1 MLRLKIIQLL
11 PFFVLLAGCKGY
23 AERESPFSL
32 SVGTQSIGI
41 RYQFSEGSAL
51 LESARE
57 IAALGSD
64 TFKFAA
70 TPKYTKDYRFELDP
84 EIQSL
89 TDLVHKKPSYIE
101 VMDMPFRNIMLWV
114 YPFSDSKS
122 AFYKGK
128 ISRAE
133 KRAIYK
139 EIYEFTSFLLKRYSG
154 SGKSFYLGNWEGDWH
169 LLRENYDY
177 SLDPKP
183 ETIAAAIEW
192 FNIRQKAVEDACR
205 EVKHENV
212 QVYYYIEL
220 NHVRKAMEDGR
231 PTLVNQVL
239 PHTKTDFVSWS
250 SYDII
255 GKAVELGEV
264 EGRKYFL
271 RALDFIESHLPE
283 SDIKGK
289 RVFVGEYGF
298 PLVSVK
304 DPEVQRERSK
314 WIMKWS
320 LEWGCP
326 FVLYWELYC
335 NEIEPS
341 DGKHR
346 GFWLIDKA
354 GEKQPVW
361 YLHKAFLDRANAFV
375 ADYKEEHGV
384 LPSQAV
390 YSKAALEWID

>member
-1 MLRLKIIQLL
+1 MFRLKIIPLL
-11 PFFVLLAGCKGY
+11 PFFVLLAGCKGHAQR
-23 AERESPFSL
+23 AEAFSL

-70 TPKYTKDYRFELDP
+70 TPKYAKDYRFETDP

-89 TDLVHKKPSYIE
+89 TDLVQKKSSFIE
-101 VMDMPFRNIMLWV
+101 VMDMPFRNIMLWI

-122 AFYKGK
+122 AFNKGSIK
-128 ISRAE
+128 GAE
-133 KRAIYK
+133 KKAIYK

-177 SLDPKP
+177 NLDPKP

-192 FNIRQKAVEDACR
+192 FNIRQKAVADACR

-220 NHVRKAMEDGR
+220 NHIRKAMEDGR

-239 PHTKTDFVSWS
+239 PYVKTDFVSWS

-255 GKAVELGEV
+255 GKAVELGE
-264 EGRKYFL
+264 E
-271 RALDFIESHLPE
+271 
-283 SDIKGK
+283 
-289 RVFVGEYGF
+289 
-298 PLVSVK
+298 
-304 DPEVQRERSK
+304 
-314 WIMKWS
+314 
-320 LEWGCP
+320 
-326 FVLYWELYC
+326 
-335 NEIEPS
+335 
-341 DGKHR
+341 
-346 GFWLIDKA
+346 
-354 GEKQPVW
+354 
-361 YLHKAFLDRANAFV
+361 
-375 ADYKEEHGV
+375 
-384 LPSQAV
+384 
-390 YSKAALEWID
+390 